1 MTTAPTLRFR
11 LSQVARDPA
20 LRSVPLWIVVT
31 ALNTSVLMG
40 VVAMRLARDQAGPL
54 PTRQLAL
61 ILGLALVV
69 YLLAGG
75 IRTRC
80 RRLDM
85 TLPLPTRNLW
95 SVHSVATYLAGLLI
109 VLASAAVL
117 AAHMSIL
124 SRISAFAGAR
134 NELAGICARL
144 AAIWFLVVMVMQSY
158 DIDLRKPKGRKSILV
173 SLGTAAALLILAVVL
188 DGQSL
193 SLMTVPIVVGV
204 ALGFRS
210 YSGLPGGFSLWPLEV
225 SSQGASSSAVV
236 PSAASASPVTAG
248 TKPSRFSHRALV
260 ARVLFHTP
268 PWGAATGW
276 IALLFIAGL
285 GFLMSGVLRA
295 WEPDADVRLWVAT
308 MTVYMLLAFFAPLT
322 FRLPTLDPLPV
333 SRRFLFALLVL
344 PAAIGL
350 MIGYGGGW
358 LTQKLLGD
366 NTRRVHYRVEMPHYW
381 VSVPYSNLEIAWDG
395 AVPELTSPWGEI
407 HPASGS
413 TLFRGSTAALY
424 SPYNT
429 PEEASAAFEALLLS
443 RAIEAVH
450 GVSIPHQEI
459 LDRYFEVD
467 GDRLVGLKPGGPTLE
482 QDYPNLGR
490 SKGQRQFL
498 FLMAFVLVPWFL
510 FLAIFLRTFRAS
522 LSDRIRQ
529 VTFWGLLGLPL
540 LLMLGQVAMAVTGI
554 VRPDVLRGTMEVM
567 LRHAND
573 STLTA
578 LILAS
583 ACLLLTSVSYL
594 LAQRQLVEAEIPM
607 TPTKFALVDFG
618 QES

>member
-40 VVAMRLARDQAGPL
+40 VVAMRLARNESEPL
-54 PTRQLAL
+54 PTGQLAL
-61 ILGLALVV
+61 ILGLALAV

-85 TLPLPTRNLW
+85 TLPLPTGNLW
-95 SVHSVATYLAGLLI
+95 AVHSTAAYLAGLLI

-124 SRISAFAGAR
+124 TRISAFAGAG
-134 NELAGICARL
+134 NELVGICARL
-144 AAIWFLVVMVMQSY
+144 AAIWFLAVMVMQSY
-158 DIDLRKPKGRKSILV
+158 AIDLRKPKGRNSILV
-173 SLGTAAALLILAVVL
+173 SLGTATALLILTVIL
-188 DGQSL
+188 DGRSL
-193 SLMTVPIVVGV
+193 LLVTVPVVVGV

-210 YSGLPGGFSLWPLEV
+210 YSGLPGSFSLCPMEV
-225 SSQGASSSAVV
+225 SSKSAS
-236 PSAASASPVTAG
+236 SAASASPLTAA
-248 TKPSRFSHRALV
+248 TSPNYLSHKALI

-333 SRRFLFALLVL
+333 SRRLLFALLVL
-344 PAAIGL
+344 PAVSGL
-350 MIGYGGGW
+350 MLGYGGGW

-366 NTRRVHYRVEMPHYW
+366 TTRTVHYRVEMPYYW
-381 VSVPYSNLEIAWDG
+381 VSVPYPNLEVAWDG
-395 AVPELTSPWGEI
+395 EVPEITSPWGES

-429 PEEASAAFEALLLS
+429 SEEASAAFEALLLS
-443 RAIEAVH
+443 RAIETVH
-450 GVSIPHQEI
+450 GVSIPHQEL

-467 GDRLVGLKPGGPTLE
+467 GDRLVGLKPGGLTLE

-490 SKGQRQFL
+490 PKGQPQFF

-510 FLAIFLRTFRAS
+510 LLAIFLGTFRAS
-522 LSDRIRQ
+522 LSDRTRQ
-529 VTFWGLLGLPL
+529 LTFWSLLGLSL

-554 VRPDVLRGTMEVM
+554 ARPDVLRGTIEVM
-567 LRHAND
+567 LRYASD
-573 STLTA
+573 STLAA
-578 LILAS
+578 LASAS
-583 ACLLLTSVSYL
+583 ACLVLMGLAYL
-594 LAQRQLVEAEIPM
+594 LAQRQLVAAEIPM
-607 TPTKFALVDFG
+607 TPTKYTLVDFS